1 MILIDT
7 NVISELMKAM
17 PNKIVLEWIDRQEA
31 TELFIST
38 ITLAEISYGLNAL
51 PDGKRRESL
60 ESAFS
65 KAILESFTGR
75 ILAFEE
81 LATYQYGKIMGLRKK
96 LGKTLGVP
104 DGQIAAIATV
114 HNAKV
119 ATRNVSDF
127 AHCGLQLIN
136 PFEKGLP

>member
-7 NVISELMKAM
+7 NVISEMMKLV
-17 PNKIVLEWIDRQEA
+17 PGKIVLEWIDRQEV

-60 ESAFS
+60 EGAFT

-75 ILAFEE
+75 ILAFDE
-81 LATYQYGKIMGLRKK
+81 LAAYQYGKIMGHRKK
-96 LGKTLGVP
+96 LGKALGIL

-119 ATRNVSDF
+119 ATRNVCDF
-127 AHCGLQLIN
+127 VHCGLQLIN